1 MTKYSK
7 EDITEVYQA
16 ETHPILDDE
25 DRLGEMSK
33 DKREY
38 MSLFDNLEDYEEELE
53 YDDYEPDDYTDDVAV
68 DDVVYALENKELE
81 ITDEELNENIIKQQ
95 MRDIIQGNYPKA
107 SLDEVIC
114 WVQLLRKKYG
124 VGIVPED
131 IMKREIWLDSLK
143 KATSKQKIIIL
154 WQAVKQKITELFKQ
168 DDIDIPF

>member
-107 SLDEVIC
+107 SLDEVIY
-114 WVQLLRKKYG
+114 WAQLLRKKYG
-124 VGIVPED
+124 VGIVPD
-131 IMKREIWLDSLK
+131 NIMKREIWLDSFK